1 MALEHSPN
9 QLNAVCTFGLFANK
23 NQNKNIDFDKID
35 NELKLLSK
43 ECEQYILDEWGFDDG
58 IIHVIGDFKK

>member
-1 MALEHSPN
+1 MTLENNPN
-9 QLNAVCTFGLFANK
+9 QLNAVCAFGLFANE

-43 ECEQYILDEWGFDDG
+43 ECEQHILDEWDFDDE
-58 IIHVIGDFKK
+58 